1 MLNFIKSRESVH
13 QNRLVI
19 EPSGSVP
26 VLLENFQI
34 AGPENALGPNRTRT
48 KKFKNAVRT
57 TPAKIKLENIAPTRP
72 DRWENQAVRGSL
84 SKVVLKCISSMNT
97 FLFTFR
103 NCLSYL

>member
-1 MLNFIKSRESVH
+1 MLNFIKSQESVH

-26 VLLENFQI
+26 VLLEIFKI
-34 AGPENALGPNRTRT
+34 SGPENALGP
-48 KKFKNAVRT
+48 KKIKKAVRT